1 MLHIKKLPLSTAK
14 FLKFPYFV
22 NFFVASIL
30 DRVPDLPDIKLCSGD
45 NVKTAFR
52 DGFFPDVSN
61 DTLSGVNNF

>member
-1 MLHIKKLPLSTAK
+1 MPTTLLLAPRIFRP
-14 FLKFPYFV
+14 FYGP
-22 NFFVASIL
+22 AS
-30 DRVPDLPDIKLCSGD
+30 SAGGAGGD